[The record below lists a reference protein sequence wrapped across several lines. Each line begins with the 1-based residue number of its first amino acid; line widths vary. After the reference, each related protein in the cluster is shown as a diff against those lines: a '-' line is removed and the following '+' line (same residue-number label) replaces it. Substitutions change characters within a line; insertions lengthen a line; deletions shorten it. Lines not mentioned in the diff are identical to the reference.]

1 MTVKVKI
8 RRGWTCLPWL
18 QADQIRNAQRLGGG
32 RKHRVSGVWFEGG
45 VFRIFGKVLGIYL
58 KYFSTPSLPSALKWE
73 AWTLD
78 DNGTGDPDHQHGA
91 GAGAWAWVWVRINF
105 YLYYF
110 IFY

>member
-45 VFRIFGKVLGIYL
+45 VFRIYGKVLGIYL

>member
-8 RRGWTCLPWL
+8 RGGWTCLPWL

-45 VFRIFGKVLGIYL
+45 VFRIYGKVLGIYL
-58 KYFSTPSLPSALKWE
+58 KYFSTPSLPSAIKWE
-73 AWTLD
+73 ACTLG

-91 GAGAWAWVWVRINF
+91 GAWVWVRINF